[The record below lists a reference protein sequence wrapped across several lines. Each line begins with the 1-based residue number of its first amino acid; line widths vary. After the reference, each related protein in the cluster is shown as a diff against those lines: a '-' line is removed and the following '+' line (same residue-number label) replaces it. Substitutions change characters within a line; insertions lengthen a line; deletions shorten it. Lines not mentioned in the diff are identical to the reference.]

1 MTGAGPRISAD
12 IGKRTDGEH
21 PDSRGLMSIGRLAR
35 VTGVSSRTIRYYE
48 ELGILPAPK
57 RSPGGTRKYPEE
69 YRLYIEGALALKELG
84 FSLEEIK
91 LLGWLALGRRMP
103 AEQRQRAAA
112 VVLEKIE
119 RLERKV
125 SALRQLYDTLE
136 GAEDEL
142 AGQPSN
148 PHPLRVLLEEERPP
162 LAS

>member
-1 MTGAGPRISAD
+1 MTGAGPRTSA
-12 IGKRTDGEH
+12 IGQRTDGEH
-21 PDSRGLMSIGRLAR
+21 PDARGLMSIGSLAR

-91 LLGWLALGRRMP
+91 LLGGLALGRRIP
-103 AEQRQRAAA
+103 AEHRQQVAD
-112 VVLEKIE
+112 VVWEKVQ
-119 RLERKV
+119 RLEHKIKV
-125 SALRQLYDTLE
+125 LRQLYDMLDEADEELT
-136 GAEDEL
+136 GA
-142 AGQPSN
+142 PSA
-148 PHPLRVLLEEERPP
+148 PHPLRALLQEERPP